1 VNPRI
6 LFAVALVG
14 LCALG
19 AVVGVTLAARDG
31 GGSGDQGLELA
42 GGWAG
47 AVRPPGIPPADFRLR
62 DQDGRSVSLSD
73 YRGRPVVL
81 SFVYSTCEDT
91 CPAQVQSIRGA
102 LDDLGRDVPVLA
114 VSVDPANDTPARAKR
129 FLVAQRMTGRMAFL
143 LGSRAQ
149 LTSIWR
155 EYAIRPQ
162 GEDFD
167 HSAYVLLIDAQ
178 GRQRIAH
185 PVDKLTSD
193 GLVHDLRKLGREPAG
208 VATAPGQAVA
218 AASASADSAA
228 SARSS
233 AAR

>member
-31 GGSGDQGLELA
+31 GAGGDQGLELA

-129 FLVAQRMTGRMAFL
+129 FLVAQRMTGRMEFL
-143 LGSRAQ
+143 LGTRAQ
-149 LTSIWR
+149 LTPIWR